1 MGEVNGRRPRWRERP
16 PTEAALLFGFECRE
30 PMIALPKLD
39 GVAVYQRLGLFPSRA
54 VVGADQVYAL
64 RDVPVPAYD
73 ISLILSHLAAPLPQ
87 PMGLLG
93 AHPEP
98 IARNSGTTGMSFR
111 GTPPSVSLALPEQHK
126 DPAAD
131 QDDRSDQ
138 PEPEVQGVTVH

>member
-1 MGEVNGRRPRWRERP
+1 
-16 PTEAALLFGFECRE
+16 
-30 PMIALPKLD
+30 MIALPKLD

-111 GTPPSVSLALPEQHK
+111 GTPPSVSRPY
-126 DPAAD
+126 
-131 QDDRSDQ
+131 RSSTKTTPPIRMTIQ
-138 PEPEVQGVTVH
+138 ISQSQVQGVTVH